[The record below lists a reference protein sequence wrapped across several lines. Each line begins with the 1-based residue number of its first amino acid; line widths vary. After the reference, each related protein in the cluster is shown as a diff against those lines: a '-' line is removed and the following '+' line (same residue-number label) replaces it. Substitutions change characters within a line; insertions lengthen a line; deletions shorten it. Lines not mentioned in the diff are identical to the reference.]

1 MGRTIFLHRCRSTT
15 VCSICGD
22 TVSTRSILNAISYQN
37 MKDIEPKYL
46 GCKNKENP
54 SVGVQFGKIN
64 MFSMSKQAA
73 RSSNFSGFL
82 SDI

>member
-1 MGRTIFLHRCRSTT
+1 
-15 VCSICGD
+15 
-22 TVSTRSILNAISYQN
+22 
-37 MKDIEPKYL
+37 MKDIEPIYL